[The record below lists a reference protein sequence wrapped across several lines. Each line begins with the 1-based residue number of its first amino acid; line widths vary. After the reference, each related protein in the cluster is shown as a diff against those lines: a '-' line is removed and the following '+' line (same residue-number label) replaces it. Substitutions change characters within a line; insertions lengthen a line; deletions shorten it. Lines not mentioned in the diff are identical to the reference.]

1 MKDMGVIA
9 AEVHAS
15 DACLLTTVLLTD
27 VVDSTRRALEL
38 GDRAWLALQSRHE
51 TMVRRTIRRFGG
63 RCLSTAGDGL
73 VATFQTT
80 TAGVRCATQVA
91 SASRPLGLEVRAAL
105 HRGATVRR
113 GTRIGGLVFH
123 VAARVLTLAEPS
135 EVLVSGSVRDDVD
148 AADLHFRDRGSR
160 PLRGLPG
167 SWPLYAATAESLP
180 PLAIG

>member
-9 AEVHAS
+9 AEVHAP
-15 DACLLTTVLLTD
+15 DACPLTTVLFTD

-38 GDRAWLALQSRHE
+38 GDRAWLTLQSRHE
-51 TMVRRTIRRFGG
+51 TMVRRAIRHFGG
-63 RCLSTAGDGL
+63 RCVSTTGDGM
-73 VATFQTT
+73 VATFQTAA
-80 TAGVRCATQVA
+80 AGVRCATQVA

-105 HRGATVRR
+105 HCGAAVRR

-135 EVLVSGSVRDDVD
+135 EVLVSGSVRNEVD
-148 AADLHFRDRGSR
+148 ASDLHFAERGR
-160 PLRGLPG
+160 RALRGLPG
-167 SWPLYAATAESLP
+167 SWALYAATVAA